1 MSRKIGCLDI
11 FAGEEAGKRIL
22 LKNLSVFEA
31 GRSAGNHICLKDPSV
46 AMSHF
51 RICREGLSYSIYD
64 LGTKRGVLVNGQ
76 RRDKA
81 ILKAGDIIQAGDMQI
96 AFLLVDEASDG
107 RLACSAPDSNEKDS
121 QAKHGGVLTKTRAS
135 VPALTV
141 LDGADRGKRLLLSG
155 KERFTVGRG
164 SSADLGLADDRVSAR
179 HCEVV
184 GKDGAHVIID
194 LESETGTVVNGERV
208 TRIPLEEGHLIRVG
222 HTMLKYSR
230 V

>member
-81 ILKAGDIIQAGDMQI
+81 VLKAGDIIQAGEMQI

-107 RLACSAPDSNEKDS
+107 RLARELGDARSPMSPHEPVIQVANHS
-121 QAKHGGVLTKTRAS
+121 QRVI
-135 VPALTV
+135 
-141 LDGADRGKRLLLSG
+141 GA
-155 KERFTVGRG
+155 
-164 SSADLGLADDRVSAR
+164 
-179 HCEVV
+179 
-184 GKDGAHVIID
+184 
-194 LESETGTVVNGERV
+194 
-208 TRIPLEEGHLIRVG
+208 VG
-222 HTMLKYSR
+222 HFRSVEDPRKLAAC
-230 V
+230 